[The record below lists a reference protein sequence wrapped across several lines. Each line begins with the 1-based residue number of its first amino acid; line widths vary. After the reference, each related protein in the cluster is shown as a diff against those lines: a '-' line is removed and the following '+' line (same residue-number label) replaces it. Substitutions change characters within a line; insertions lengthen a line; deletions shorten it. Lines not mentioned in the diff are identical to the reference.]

1 MRKIIGLIL
10 SGICMIAIVMITTMS
25 GYLANPEH
33 KLFRLLVE
41 PINLA
46 SLAGL
51 GFFIY
56 LFWWFS
62 YGVVLYL
69 VTLLTLKIIFLTF
82 LGLRIIYIKIQRN
95 NDAGC
100 KESYFPY
107 LPSLYGKYGRVI
119 KTQVFRCIYV
129 GFIISLVLFVG
140 LYVEFIPTV
149 FYPYYTI
156 IDLTYQKFFE
166 PYAIHLGYIGIF
178 ILKYLNIFIWSLV
191 AFSIFRFSMSG
202 CRTKCDS
209 ANSPESKE

>member
-1 MRKIIGLIL
+1 MNSRK
-10 SGICMIAIVMITTMS
+10 SFHREVKMMIAEGFTCQRYGFNVGADKFSLLTIENGKTSIMRLSEWTLIS
-25 GYLANPEH
+25 QNQKSH
-33 KLFRLLVE
+33 SDRLL
-41 PINLA
+41 A
-46 SLAGL
+46 
-51 GFFIY
+51 
-56 LFWWFS
+56 FW
-62 YGVVLYL
+62 
-69 VTLLTLKIIFLTF
+69 
-82 LGLRIIYIKIQRN
+82 GLRIIYIKIQRN

-149 FYPYYTI
+149 FYPYYTV

>member
-82 LGLRIIYIKIQRN
+82 LGLRIIYIKRANFKSI
-95 NDAGC
+95 G
-100 KESYFPY
+100 
-107 LPSLYGKYGRVI
+107 
-119 KTQVFRCIYV
+119 
-129 GFIISLVLFVG
+129 SLVLITCFFVRQNRFG
-140 LYVEFIPTV
+140 ALIQTFSQKTAKNQISGRFPPLPSTRYVL
-149 FYPYYTI
+149 
-156 IDLTYQKFFE
+156 D
-166 PYAIHLGYIGIF
+166 
-178 ILKYLNIFIWSLV
+178 ILLF
-191 AFSIFRFSMSG
+191 
-202 CRTKCDS
+202 TS
-209 ANSPESKE
+209 A